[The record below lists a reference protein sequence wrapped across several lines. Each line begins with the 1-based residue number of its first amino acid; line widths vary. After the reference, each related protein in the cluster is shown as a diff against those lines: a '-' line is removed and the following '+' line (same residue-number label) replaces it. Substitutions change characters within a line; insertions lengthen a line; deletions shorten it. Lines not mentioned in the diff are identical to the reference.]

1 MLIYSQQALSKLW
14 NKYGWDV
21 ILLSSFL
28 FFFVLIVGIFLSKK
42 FHSYLFGVSN
52 VSQENNTINTKH
64 VRESGNI
71 DVNPF
76 NRQSNRSFF
85 FSNVFS
91 HFVFV
96 VFVVHRKFKKS
107 IESLEDSS
115 SSLHNRQTV
124 TPPTPSTADFISEK
138 ATSKGENYAR
148 EIIQELTGQMF
159 YKTCPQW
166 MLNPVSNKFLELD
179 MYNDRLKLA
188 VEYNGRQHYEYID
201 YFHKKKENF
210 LIQQYRDEL
219 KKLYCEKEGVKL
231 IVIPYTIKKQEDIKG
246 YLEKEL
252 REYMPLRNSK

>member
-85 FSNVFS
+85 LQRLLTLRLRRLRRSPKNLKNPLKVS
-91 HFVFV
+91 
-96 VFVVHRKFKKS
+96 R
-107 IESLEDSS
+107 
-115 SSLHNRQTV
+115 
-124 TPPTPSTADFISEK
+124 TPPLLFI
-138 ATSKGENYAR
+138 
-148 EIIQELTGQMF
+148 
-159 YKTCPQW
+159 
-166 MLNPVSNKFLELD
+166 
-179 MYNDRLKLA
+179 
-188 VEYNGRQHYEYID
+188 ID
-201 YFHKKKENF
+201 
-210 LIQQYRDEL
+210 
-219 KKLYCEKEGVKL
+219 
-231 IVIPYTIKKQEDIKG
+231 KQ
-246 YLEKEL
+246 
-252 REYMPLRNSK
+252 